1 MRDNVDQWW
10 RSWCGFMEQECK
22 RDSIGDFCT
31 QTIFNIMLRTLFI
44 KKQADREA
52 RVGVASGAQAS
63 FADGESRFGGGTE
76 QRDDGGDVLRVPG
89 GLPR

>member
-31 QTIFNIMLRTLFI
+31 QTIFNIMCLRGWTGPEM
-44 KKQADREA
+44 QAMMK
-52 RVGVASGAQAS
+52 VAQIVMGETFDPS
-63 FADGESRFGGGTE
+63 FTENKFSVEEVSLLHES
-76 QRDDGGDVLRVPG
+76 
-89 GLPR
+89 